1 MRLPALLAACIL
13 VIPSH
18 LFAQKTTAAEG
29 IVALTRGDAAVA
41 VRLLAPLVEGQAEP
55 DPVAALFL
63 ALAYQFGGRGPS
75 DPARSCGLLM
85 KAATPAN
92 PLMRQAELLATQLHM
107 NHVLMRNQCAI
118 AAARGWGQPAWTT
131 FTLSRTH
138 RVRIDPTGF
147 LVEHEGASKLTPG
160 GWGGAGW
167 RFLPIRLTQ
176 VDVPAP
182 GEAPRYFVEFFAWF
196 PHTPDEAPEWSL
208 LWFVYEVV
216 GVDVIGRQQGD
227 GRVATM
233 VGTAPPMTFPVDDV
247 ARLVSADSGEVV
259 RVVVGAQA
267 RRVPLPPRGVR

>member
-13 VIPSH
+13 VIPAYTT
-18 LFAQKTTAAEG
+18 AQTTAADG
-29 IVALTRGDAAVA
+29 IVALTRGDAAAA

-85 KAATPAN
+85 KAATPTN

-107 NHVLMRNQCAI
+107 NHDLMRNQCAI

-131 FTLSRTH
+131 YTLSRTH
-138 RVRIDPTGF
+138 RVRIDPNGF
-147 LVEHEGASKLTPG
+147 LVEHEGASKLTPE

-176 VDVPAP
+176 VDVQAP

-196 PHTPDEAPEWSL
+196 PHTPVDVAEWSL
-208 LWFVYEVV
+208 MWFVYEVV
-216 GVDVIGRQQGD
+216 GIDVIRRQQGD
-227 GRVATM
+227 GRVATT
-233 VGTAPPMTFPVDDV
+233 VGTAPPMTISADDV
-247 ARLVSADSGEVV
+247 ARLVSDDSGEVV
-259 RVVVGAQA
+259 RVVIGTQA